1 MIVTWT
7 VGPPGGEA
15 RYASAAVPATNT
27 PTAST
32 AKSARLRSIPRCILG
47 RPPLQIGPRP
57 RVRLPEGLAPGVP
70 GVQERHRDARGAV
83 PHEEDAHLRRGL
95 LDRKSTRLNSSHG
108 YISYA
113 VFCLKKN
120 AADVGALDAQCRQ
133 PRGQVGG
140 EGREGVLRRA
150 LSPLRASVAAD
161 VVEEEVFF
169 FLKGGGPPAPAPFP
183 PRAALGP

>member
-27 PTAST
+27 PTART

-70 GVQERHRDARGAV
+70 GVQECHRDARGAV
-83 PHEEDAHLRRGL
+83 PHQEDAHLRRGAPL
-95 LDRKSTRLNSSHG
+95 S
-108 YISYA
+108 
-113 VFCLKKN
+113 
-120 AADVGALDAQCRQ
+120 GAY
-133 PRGQVGG
+133 
-140 EGREGVLRRA
+140 RA
-150 LSPLRASVAAD
+150 
-161 VVEEEVFF
+161 
-169 FLKGGGPPAPAPFP
+169 PPP
-183 PRAALGP
+183 PRATPHPRPGLLLPGVEPEPQGVVPPPRTTPGKSNPARKIRVFLV